1 MGPCVELSRQ
11 WHSAPESII
20 CSSPV
25 TYVILNREI
34 REREA
39 TLRSNTVNNLCEEWQ
54 SLSEIP

>member
-1 MGPCVELSRQ
+1 MGPCVELSHQ

-25 TYVILNREI
+25 TYVILNRQI

-39 TLRSNTVNNLCEEWQ
+39 TLRSKVNNLHEEWQ